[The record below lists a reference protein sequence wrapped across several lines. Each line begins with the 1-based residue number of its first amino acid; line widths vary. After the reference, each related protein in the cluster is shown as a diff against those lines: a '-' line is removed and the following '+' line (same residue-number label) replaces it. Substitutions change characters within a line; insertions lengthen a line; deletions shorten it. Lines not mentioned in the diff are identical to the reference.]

1 MRHFFDFFFVAI
13 GGSNAATIAYEM
25 KVRDCSFFTRLIG
38 SQDSRKQNEADE
50 RNGASV
56 KRVPVAIAQCPFIGP
71 ASGLLSAHHS
81 RALLPPNSRL
91 TSSKTFFNPL
101 CVKAEHSTYFT
112 APNSLAN
119 LSPISGVIGFILC
132 LPNFSIW
139 AGSSLKST
147 WVPTISAG
155 TPGQWWA
162 ISGNHFSRTFSKEAG
177 DVTEKQTRKTS
188 VWGYESGRR
197 RS

>member
-1 MRHFFDFFFVAI
+1 MPPRLPIRWKHQPLILIYVGYRQPRFK
-13 GGSNAATIAYEM
+13 NA
-25 KVRDCSFFTRLIG
+25 
-38 SQDSRKQNEADE
+38 NEANE
-50 RNGASV
+50 PSSRWAPKANSS
-56 KRVPVAIAQCPFIGP
+56 P
-71 ASGLLSAHHS
+71 SLHWHHS
-81 RALLPPNSRL
+81 LIPLRLPLTSLTSAQWL

-101 CVKAEHSTYFT
+101 CVNAEHSTYFT

-119 LSPISGVIGFILC
+119 LSPISCVIGFIFC

-162 ISGNHFSRTFSKEAG
+162 ISGNHFSRTFSNDAG

>member
-1 MRHFFDFFFVAI
+1 MPPRLPIRWKHQPLILIYVGYRQSRFK
-13 GGSNAATIAYEM
+13 NA
-25 KVRDCSFFTRLIG
+25 K
-38 SQDSRKQNEADE
+38 EADGRMNHLLDGHRE
-50 RNGASV
+50 L
-56 KRVPVAIAQCPFIGP
+56 IAPHPFIGIT
-71 ASGLLSAHHS
+71 LWFLSAYHS
-81 RALLPPNSRL
+81 RALLPRNSRL

-101 CVKAEHSTYFT
+101 CVNAEHSTYFT

-119 LSPISGVIGFILC
+119 LSPISCVIGFIFC

-162 ISGNHFSRTFSKEAG
+162 ISGNHFSRTFSNDAG